1 MGHPDHIRFGNCLQ
15 DPAMNPPTPL
25 PSPINMLPH
34 RPFATPV
41 PTALIHTLE
50 KNTKL
55 AVGHPDQIRS
65 GNRQP
70 LPAIPPPW
78 HTMLSHYLGGSFVF
92 IVYFLLVWNCPFIGD
107 IFFHF
112 VSKGKIPLVL
122 FWNIKNH
129 SRLWLEMDFRTF
141 DRNCH
146 LRFDT
151 TYRPPCFPA
160 TIWNSNV
167 WLFWSGDMK
176 IENDCFLFQLH

>member
-1 MGHPDHIRFGNCLQ
+1 MFVLVHMLSQCPLQHRFCQTCLHKVEKKAKCAMGHPDHIRFGNCLQ

-92 IVYFLLVWNCPFIGD
+92 IVYFLLV
-107 IFFHF
+107 
-112 VSKGKIPLVL
+112 
-122 FWNIKNH
+122 
-129 SRLWLEMDFRTF
+129 
-141 DRNCH
+141 
-146 LRFDT
+146 
-151 TYRPPCFPA
+151 
-160 TIWNSNV
+160 
-167 WLFWSGDMK
+167 
-176 IENDCFLFQLH
+176 